1 MDANPELSPEVPPLA
16 APKAKRVMSAQEWQK
31 RYGSK
36 REASAVPSPKKLPP
50 RTAPK
55 AKKKRHPKAGPK
67 ALPARK
73 AKRVKPK
80 TVKRKPGNNKPLVRS
95 KRIDMKVS
103 AKEKAM
109 LRSEA
114 KRRNI
119 SITQVVVNAITKFCK
134 AK

>member
-16 APKAKRVMSAQEWQK
+16 APKAKRVMSPQEWEK
-31 RYGSK
+31 RYGK
-36 REASAVPSPKKLPP
+36 PKAVAVPSPKKLPP

-55 AKKKRHPKAGPK
+55 AKKKRYPKAGPK
-67 ALPARK
+67 DLPARK
-73 AKRVKPK
+73 AKRAEPK
-80 TVKRKPGNNKPLVRS
+80 TVNRKTCNNKPLVRS